1 MSDLG
6 GSSSGSGQDS
16 IGQDSSG
23 QDSSTEELRGFGVGT
38 RSVSG
43 RIVRIGKQ
51 PPLIEGRN
59 SGEAS
64 EGNDS
69 AQVDSAF
76 GDSDSIEFE
85 GRDALR
91 SRLSEMLEVV
101 GIELE
106 TLGQNAPS
114 EVADILEAQAM
125 MAQDPTLVDRLL
137 ANVEPDP
144 MVDAKCQ
151 LQRRN
156 LRAAFEKVAAE
167 LRSVGGYI
175 GERADD
181 IGEIGARVADHLFG
195 SADSQA
201 IDEPNVNSILLF
213 DQLTAAQASTLEP
226 SSIKGVIVATGG
238 PSGHATLIL
247 RSLDIPAV
255 VGCPR
260 AYEIPDG
267 AVVLL
272 DPLQGV
278 VTIGANGRVPT
289 SAHRPTVGHRSP
301 KSVLATKA
309 VQLLANV
316 GSLADAQEA
325 RSQGAEGIG
334 LVRTE
339 FLFEGK
345 EREPSVDE
353 QVSTYHSLI
362 EPFCGTRQPVIVR
375 TLDVGSDK
383 PLPFVNLAHEDNP
396 ALGVRGFRLVTQVPG
411 LLERQL
417 QALARTRALVNE
429 VDFRV
434 MAPMISSI
442 GEAHSFM
449 KMGRSAGLAPLGIMI
464 EVPALALDFFRV
476 APLVDFASIGTND
489 LMQYLMGTDRNASML
504 GKLLDPWNPV
514 ALRLIKAV
522 AREGA
527 RAKVAVSV
535 CGEAA
540 GDPLLAIVLVGLGI
554 TSLSMTPVAL
564 SQVRET
570 LDAVSLTRARHLAQ
584 LAIRQLDST
593 AARQVVSEAIWT
605 LAA

>member
-6 GSSSGSGQDS
+6 GSSSG
-16 IGQDSSG
+16 SG

-213 DQLTAAQASTLEP
+213 DQLTAAQASTL
-226 SSIKGVIVATGG
+226 
-238 PSGHATLIL
+238 
-247 RSLDIPAV
+247 
-255 VGCPR
+255 
-260 AYEIPDG
+260 
-267 AVVLL
+267 
-272 DPLQGV
+272 
-278 VTIGANGRVPT
+278 
-289 SAHRPTVGHRSP
+289 
-301 KSVLATKA
+301 
-309 VQLLANV
+309 
-316 GSLADAQEA
+316 
-325 RSQGAEGIG
+325 
-334 LVRTE
+334 
-339 FLFEGK
+339 
-345 EREPSVDE
+345 
-353 QVSTYHSLI
+353 
-362 EPFCGTRQPVIVR
+362 
-375 TLDVGSDK
+375 
-383 PLPFVNLAHEDNP
+383 
-396 ALGVRGFRLVTQVPG
+396 
-411 LLERQL
+411 
-417 QALARTRALVNE
+417 
-429 VDFRV
+429 
-434 MAPMISSI
+434 
-442 GEAHSFM
+442 
-449 KMGRSAGLAPLGIMI
+449 
-464 EVPALALDFFRV
+464 
-476 APLVDFASIGTND
+476 
-489 LMQYLMGTDRNASML
+489 
-504 GKLLDPWNPV
+504 
-514 ALRLIKAV
+514 
-522 AREGA
+522 
-527 RAKVAVSV
+527 
-535 CGEAA
+535 
-540 GDPLLAIVLVGLGI
+540 
-554 TSLSMTPVAL
+554 TP
-564 SQVRET
+564 
-570 LDAVSLTRARHLAQ
+570 
-584 LAIRQLDST
+584 
-593 AARQVVSEAIWT
+593 
-605 LAA
+605 

>member
-6 GSSSGSGQDS
+6 GSSSG
-16 IGQDSSG
+16 SG

-213 DQLTAAQASTLEP
+213 DQLTAAQASTLTP
-226 SSIKGVIVATGG
+226 ASTMGVIVATGG
-238 PSGHATLIL
+238 PSGHAALIL

-272 DPLQGV
+272 DPLRGLV
-278 VTIGANGRVPT
+278 RIGANGRVPT

-301 KSVLATKA
+301 RSVLATKA

-339 FLFEGK
+339 FLFEGR
-345 EREPSVDE
+345 ELEPSVDE
-353 QVSTYHSLI
+353 QVSTYRSLI
-362 EPFCGTRQPVIVR
+362 EPFCETGQPVTVR

-383 PLPFVNLAHEDNP
+383 PLPFVNLSREDNP
-396 ALGVRGFRLVTQVPG
+396 ALGVRGIRLVNQVPG

-417 QALARTRALVNE
+417 EALARTRALVGG
-429 VDFRV
+429 VDLRV

-442 GEAHSFM
+442 GEVNSFVEM
-449 KMGRSAGLAPLGIMI
+449 ARSAGLGSLGIMI
-464 EVPALALDFFRV
+464 EVPALALDFRRV

-489 LMQYLMGTDRNASML
+489 LMQYLMGVDRNASML
-504 GKLLDPWNPV
+504 GELLDPWSPV
-514 ALRLIKAV
+514 ALRLIGAL

-540 GDPLLAIVLVGLGI
+540 SDPLLAIVLVGLGI
-554 TSLSMTPVAL
+554 TSLSMTSVAL
-564 SQVRET
+564 AQVREV
-570 LDAVSLTRARHLAQ
+570 LDAVSMTRARRLAQ

-593 AARQVVSEAIWT
+593 AARHVVGEAI
-605 LAA
+605 

>member
-6 GSSSGSGQDS
+6 GSSSG
-16 IGQDSSG
+16 SG

-69 AQVDSAF
+69 AQVDSTF

-226 SSIKGVIVATGG
+226 SSIIGVIVATGG
-238 PSGHATLIL
+238 PSGHAALIL

-301 KSVLATKA
+301 RSVLATKA

-339 FLFEGK
+339 FLFEGR
-345 EREPSVDE
+345 ELEPSVDE
-353 QVSTYHSLI
+353 QVSTYRSLI
-362 EPFCGTRQPVIVR
+362 EPFCETGQPVTVR

-383 PLPFVNLAHEDNP
+383 PLPFVNLS
-396 ALGVRGFRLVTQVPG
+396 R
-411 LLERQL
+411 
-417 QALARTRALVNE
+417 
-429 VDFRV
+429 
-434 MAPMISSI
+434 
-442 GEAHSFM
+442 
-449 KMGRSAGLAPLGIMI
+449 
-464 EVPALALDFFRV
+464 
-476 APLVDFASIGTND
+476 
-489 LMQYLMGTDRNASML
+489 
-504 GKLLDPWNPV
+504 
-514 ALRLIKAV
+514 
-522 AREGA
+522 
-527 RAKVAVSV
+527 
-535 CGEAA
+535 
-540 GDPLLAIVLVGLGI
+540 
-554 TSLSMTPVAL
+554 
-564 SQVRET
+564 
-570 LDAVSLTRARHLAQ
+570 
-584 LAIRQLDST
+584 
-593 AARQVVSEAIWT
+593 
-605 LAA
+605 